1 MAGYTRQDTANN
13 IANGSVIDADDLDG
27 EFNAVESAFNASS
40 GHAHDGSAGQGAPV
54 TKVGPGQD
62 IIVGT
67 STVLPKAN
75 NIIDLG
81 SSAAQFKDG
90 FFDGILYTDTAN
102 IGVNGYTTIVDNAYT
117 VSNGDLTLDVVGDIT
132 LDADGGDVLLKD
144 GGVSF
149 GKLTNNSNQL
159 SIFSGNVEALRL
171 NGSATSALGTLAVTG
186 NTTVGGTLAITG
198 NTTIASANVTLNSG
212 NIVVGGTVSATGG
225 FTGALTGNV
234 TGTVSSVANHDTGD
248 IVEGSNLYHT
258 TARARAAIS
267 ATGSLS
273 YNSTTGVI
281 SFTQGNTDTVAEGS
295 SNLYHTTARARDA
308 ISATGNISYNSSTG
322 VISLATNQD
331 VTFDDVIV
339 GGNLTV
345 NGTTTTVNS
354 NTVNIG
360 DNIIT
365 LNSDETGTPSQDA
378 GITIERGTS
387 TNKSLVWTESTDKWG
402 VGSETF
408 VAGTFEGNLTGN
420 VTGNLTGAVTGNAS
434 TATALATARN
444 IALSGDVTG
453 SASFNGTG
461 NISIS
466 ATVANN
472 SHNHTLSNISDVT
485 ATATELNK
493 MDGVTATTAEINYV
507 DGVTSGIQA
516 QINALTSA
524 LANSGAP
531 SGLVSYF
538 ANTSAPTGYL
548 ECNGAAVSR
557 STYSD
562 LFAAIG
568 TTHGSGNGSSTFN
581 VPDLRGEFIRGWDN
595 SRGIDSGRAFGSSQ
609 DDALQGHG
617 HMLTTQS
624 NGPGGGS
631 GTFATGVGRSSDRVL
646 QPVNLSGYG
655 TVRYASE
662 TRSRNVALLPC
673 IKT

>member
-40 GHAHDGSAGQGAPV
+40 GHSHDGSSGQGAPV

-67 STVLPKAN
+67 STLLPKAN

-90 FFDGILYTDTAN
+90 YFDGTLYTDTAN
-102 IGVNGYTTIVDNAYT
+102 IGVNGYTTIIDNSYT
-117 VSNGDLTLDVVGDIT
+117 VATGDLTLDVAGDIT

-159 SIFSGNVEALRL
+159 SIFSGSVETLRL
-171 NGSATSALGTLAVTG
+171 NGTATSALGTLAVTG

-198 NTTIASANVTLNSG
+198 NTTLATANLTLNSG
-212 NIVVGGTVSATGG
+212 NIIVGGTVSSTGG

-248 IVEGSNLYHT
+248 ITEGSNLYHT

-267 ATGSLS
+267 ATGSLG

-295 SNLYHTTARARDA
+295 SNLYHTTARARGA
-308 ISATGNISYNSSTG
+308 ISASGNLSYNSSTG

-420 VTGNLTGAVTGNAS
+420 SS
-434 TATALATARN
+434 TATALATART
-444 IALSGDVTG
+444 IALTGDVTG
-453 SASFNGTG
+453 SVSFNGTS
-461 NISIS
+461 N
-466 ATVANN
+466 ATITATIADD
-472 SHNHTLSNISDVT
+472 SHNHTIANVDGLQTEIDTKAELAGSGSQAFSASTLN
-485 ATATELNK
+485 ATTVDLGNWTITESGGVLYFATSGTNK
-493 MDGVTATTAEINYV
+493 MKLDA
-507 DGVTSGIQA
+507 
-516 QINALTSA
+516 
-524 LANSGAP
+524 
-531 SGLVSYF
+531 
-538 ANTSAPTGYL
+538 
-548 ECNGAAVSR
+548 
-557 STYSD
+557 
-562 LFAAIG
+562 
-568 TTHGSGNGSSTFN
+568 SGNLTVTGN
-581 VPDLRGEFIRGWDN
+581 V
-595 SRGIDSGRAFGSSQ
+595 
-609 DDALQGHG
+609 
-617 HMLTTQS
+617 T
-624 NGPGGGS
+624 
-631 GTFATGVGRSSDRVL
+631 
-646 QPVNLSGYG
+646 GYG
-655 TVRYASE
+655 TV
-662 TRSRNVALLPC
+662 
-673 IKT
+673 

>member
-40 GHAHDGSAGQGAPV
+40 GHSHDGSSGQGAPV

-67 STVLPKAN
+67 STLLPKAN

-90 FFDGILYTDTAN
+90 YFDGTLYTDTAN
-102 IGVNGYTTIVDNAYT
+102 IGVNGYTTIIDNSYT

-159 SIFSGNVEALRL
+159 SIYSGNTEALRL
-171 NGSATSALGTLAVTG
+171 NGAAVSALGTLAVTG

-198 NTTIASANVTLNSG
+198 NTTIATANLTLNSG
-212 NIVVGGTVSATGG
+212 NIVVGGTVASTGG

-234 TGTVSSVANHDTGD
+234 TGTVSSIANHSTDTLS
-248 IVEGSNLYHT
+248 EGSSNLYHT
-258 TARARAAIS
+258 TARARGAIS

-273 YNSTTGVI
+273 YNSTSGVM
-281 SFTQGNTDTVAEGS
+281 SFTQGNTDTIAEGS
-295 SNLYHTTARARDA
+295 SNLYHTTARARNA

-387 TNKSLVWTESTDKWG
+387 ANKSLVWTESTDKWG

-420 VTGNLTGAVTGNAS
+420 VTGAVTGNAS
-434 TATALATARN
+434 TATALATSRT
-444 IALSGDVTG
+444 IGLTGDVTG
-453 SASFNGTG
+453 SVSFNGTS
-461 NISIS
+461 N
-466 ATVANN
+466 ATIAAVIADD
-472 SHNHTLSNISDVT
+472 SHNHTIANVDGLQTEIDTKAELAGSGSQSFSASTLNATTVDLGNWTITESGGTLLFASNGT
-485 ATATELNK
+485 NK
-493 MDGVTATTAEINYV
+493 MKID
-507 DGVTSGIQA
+507 
-516 QINALTSA
+516 
-524 LANSGAP
+524 
-531 SGLVSYF
+531 
-538 ANTSAPTGYL
+538 
-548 ECNGAAVSR
+548 
-557 STYSD
+557 
-562 LFAAIG
+562 
-568 TTHGSGNGSSTFN
+568 GSGNLTVVGNVTAYGS
-581 VPDLRGEFIRGWDN
+581 V
-595 SRGIDSGRAFGSSQ
+595 
-609 DDALQGHG
+609 
-617 HMLTTQS
+617 
-624 NGPGGGS
+624 
-631 GTFATGVGRSSDRVL
+631 
-646 QPVNLSGYG
+646 
-655 TVRYASE
+655 
-662 TRSRNVALLPC
+662 
-673 IKT
+673 